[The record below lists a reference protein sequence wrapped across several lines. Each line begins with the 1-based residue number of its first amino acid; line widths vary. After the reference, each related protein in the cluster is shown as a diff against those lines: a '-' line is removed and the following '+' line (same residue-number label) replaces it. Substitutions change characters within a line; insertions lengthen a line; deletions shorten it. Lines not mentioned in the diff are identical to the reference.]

1 MGNTQSQS
9 TINQVNNQLVISED
23 DVKIHS
29 EDINNFI
36 TNTAISDYKS
46 CSNAINEL
54 QNIKFGP
61 IDVEGNLNISGI
73 SQKQQAAIT
82 FDCYQSSTVRQEVG
96 QEMIANMMNN
106 LQNTVSQEILSKMNA
121 NAKAAAES
129 SFGAIG
135 NVQSNTNVNSFNNY
149 KSVTKNYKDIENVLK
164 NNVENNFT
172 QEMMS
177 SCVNNVN
184 TSQNIEFQDIKVKG
198 NANIRAINQEQGS
211 IVFAECIQNN
221 NTGNK
226 IMNAA
231 LGMLGVKSEDT
242 TRITAKTEMAAE
254 TSATAHQAGFFES
267 IGKALGDVLSG
278 ITSMFSGES
287 GMVCCVCACM
297 VICIVLA
304 VMTG

>member
-1 MGNTQSQS
+1 MGNTQARS
-9 TINQVNNQLVISED
+9 TVTQVDNKLIMSED
-23 DVKIHS
+23 DIKIHS

-36 TNTAISDYKS
+36 TNTSINDYKN
-46 CSNAINEL
+46 CSNSVNEL
-54 QNIKFGP
+54 QNITFKN
-61 IDVEGNLNISGI
+61 IDVEGNLNIDGV
-73 SQKQQAAIT
+73 SQKQSAAIT
-82 FDCYQSSTVRQEVG
+82 FDCYQASTVRQEVG

-106 LQNTVSQEILSKMNA
+106 LQNNVSQEILSKMNA

-135 NVQSNTNVNSFNNY
+135 NVQSNTNVNSISNY

-172 QEMMS
+172 QEMMR

-184 TSQNIEFQDIKVKG
+184 TSQNIQFQDIKVKG

-231 LGMLGVKSEDT
+231 IGMLGVKSEDT
-242 TRITAKTEMAAE
+242 TNIVAKTIMEAE
-254 TSATAHQAGFFES
+254 TSTTAHQAGFFES
-267 IGKALGDVLSG
+267 IGKAIGDIFSG

-287 GMVCCVCACM
+287 GMVCCICACM